1 MRGGY
6 GTYNKKP
13 LNIHELHELPRF
25 GGQLRSKMD
34 NKRRGR
40 EVGRDLSPNAAY
52 HQLAANKERPRKLV
66 ILPAKPPPR
75 KPRSVMKHE
84 HQTLPVEKTE
94 RRHSVH
100 RKQADRGIMDE
111 LKRVEELNR
120 ALVGGDI
127 TAEYNLKYAKNM
139 SHQAQNLVEGK
150 PRSQYATAMAEY
162 DRTCFMNK
170 NLGKR
175 KPIFKN
181 YIHNNTSILRKE
193 IQIKKKQQLQAL

>member
-139 SHQAQNLVEGK
+139 SH
-150 PRSQYATAMAEY
+150 
-162 DRTCFMNK
+162 
-170 NLGKR
+170 
-175 KPIFKN
+175 
-181 YIHNNTSILRKE
+181 
-193 IQIKKKQQLQAL
+193 